1 MSEQRESRLRQEFAR
16 ARARR
21 ALLPAY
27 AKPTTL
33 DAAHAAIDAHGYT
46 QHAVAQWDAAI
57 DAAHA
62 DNQEEA

>member
-1 MSEQRESRLRQEFAR
+1 M
-16 ARARR
+16 
-21 ALLPAY
+21 
-27 AKPTTL
+27 TTL